1 MKAYHSIAR
10 SEWSGPSAEAGP
22 TLIPDREFQG
32 FRELILR
39 ETGIFL
45 SDAKRQL
52 VTSRLAKRLRQL
64 HLQSFG
70 QYYELVTK
78 GDDSGQELMQMI
90 NCITTNKTD
99 FFREN
104 HHFEFLRNR
113 VIHEVR
119 ERAARG
125 GARKI
130 RIWSAAC
137 SSGEEPY
144 TIAMTLREA
153 LDNNLYGWDVRI
165 LASDIDTQILQKAAQ
180 GVYPAERFADVP
192 SELMQRY
199 FLRGKGQWQGHLKAR
214 KELTDLITFRRI
226 NFVEKP
232 WPINAKFDVIFCR
245 NVIIYFNRDVQ
256 SQLFDEM
263 AKFMTPDSY
272 LFVGHSENL
281 HWHHKLKSVGGTIYR
296 LKESGAARDE

>member
-1 MKAYHSIAR
+1 MGALNSRAR
-10 SEWSGPSAEAGP
+10 AELPSDNGDTGP
-22 TLIPDREFQG
+22 TLIPEKEFAA

-39 ETGIFL
+39 ETGIYL
-45 SDAKRQL
+45 SDGKRQL

-64 HLQSFG
+64 HLPSFTA
-70 QYYELVTK
+70 YYDLVTK
-78 GDDSGQELMQMI
+78 GDPAGQELMQMI

-113 VIHEVR
+113 VVAEIR
-119 ERAARG
+119 ERVSRG
-125 GARKI
+125 APRKI

-144 TIAMTLREA
+144 TIAMTVREA

-165 LASDIDTQILQKAAQ
+165 LASDIDTQILQKAGQ
-180 GVYPAERFADVP
+180 GVYPAERFGDVP
-192 SELMQRY
+192 DELKQRY
-199 FLRGKGQWQGHLKAR
+199 FLRGKGQWEGHLKAR

-232 WPINAKFDVIFCR
+232 WPVNAKFDVIFCR

-263 AKFMTPDSY
+263 AKYMTPHSY

-281 HWHHKLKSVGGTIYR
+281 HWHHKLKSVAGTIYR
-296 LKESGAARDE
+296 LKQQDGGVG